1 MENKPNPNPFAP
13 KKESGDQPP
22 AGANN
27 NVINIGG
34 DVGMLANIGSGNVY
48 TDQVAGRDLVVNG
61 VLSDS
66 ATGFADLLI
75 DLKNLI
81 LKAKEA
87 GELGD
92 TLAQQ
97 AVATLEEAA
106 ELVTKEKKPPKQQL
120 VKKLEFV
127 ADLLDA
133 ATDLMGASG
142 GISKILMQA
151 APIAAFLVKLASRLF

>member
-1 MENKPNPNPFAP
+1 MDNKPNPNPFAP
-13 KKESGDQPP
+13 KKESGEQSP

-34 DVGMLANIGSGNVY
+34 DVGMLANVGSGSVY
-48 TDQVAGRDLVVNG
+48 TDQVAGRDLIING
-61 VLSDS
+61 VLADS
-66 ATGFADLLI
+66 TTGFADLLV
-75 DLKNLI
+75 DLKDLI

-92 TLAQQ
+92 TVAQQ

-106 ELVTKEKKPPKQQL
+106 ELITKEKKPPKQQL

-133 ATDLMGASG
+133 ATDLIGASG
-142 GISKILMQA
+142 GVSKILMQA
-151 APIAAFLVKLASRLF
+151 APIAAFLVKLALRLF